1 MSRFLFLITLIFDFG
16 GLNSWSQCPNL
27 VEQFGDHG
35 LVVTNFTSNYDD
47 RASCS
52 VRKPNGE
59 IIVGGYTKVNGSVQR
74 IATAYYKPNGQLNTT
89 IMNGGKV
96 ILTSAG
102 TPQTLQHL
110 KWTANGKLVA
120 GGYIRFLTNDHF
132 LFARFNADGQLDPGF
147 NTYGWLGT
155 LYHKSEIDEV
165 RSFEILPSGKIF
177 AVGVINPVYVV
188 PSKNMVLIM
197 LTSEGIQDS
206 TFADNGMKE
215 IKFINGVDDIPMC
228 SLLSGSEMLIGGYFD
243 DQHGDVDGFIIRV
256 NQNGTI
262 LWTKTYQPQG
272 YKTYITNMIALTD
285 GNILASGFC
294 VDGSNTFPFL
304 LKVTTTGDII
314 EGFGNSG
321 FVIVDSDGNTR
332 GARLVET
339 DDSYYLLANLIGPF
353 NIELYRFFKNGDPD
367 TAFAESG
374 VMELD
379 NNNKVDDGSGIYW
392 LGGDTLLVT
401 GTSNNDFALW
411 KVNACTEITGI
422 RIPSNPESIAFPNP
436 VSDFLTIQG
445 FEDIQV
451 VDRIEIF
458 RPDGS
463 LAWSPSSDNYYYSG
477 DHITIPMNFLK
488 PGAYMVKIQSEKR
501 MRIFKIVKVE

>member
-1 MSRFLFLITLIFDFG
+1 MCRFLLFISLIFDFAG
-16 GLNSWSQCPNL
+16 NNSWSQCPNL

-35 LVVTNFTSNYDD
+35 LVLTNFASNYDD

-52 VRKPNGE
+52 IRKPNGE

-74 IATAYYKPNGQLNTT
+74 IALAHYKPNGQLNTT
-89 IMNGGKV
+89 VMNGGKV
-96 ILTSAG
+96 ILTLAG

-110 KWTANGKLVA
+110 KWTANGKLVV
-120 GGYIRFLTNDHF
+120 GGYIRFITNDHF
-132 LFARFNADGQLDPGF
+132 LFARYNANGSLDPGF
-147 NTYGWLGT
+147 NSYGWLGT
-155 LYHKSEIDEV
+155 LYHESEIDEV

-197 LTSEGIQDS
+197 LTPEGILDS

-215 IKFINGVDDIPMC
+215 IKFVNGVDDIPMC

-243 DQHGDVDGFIIRV
+243 DQHGDVEGFIMKV

-262 LWTKTYQPQG
+262 LWIQTYQLQG
-272 YKTYITNMIALTD
+272 YKTYITNMIKLTD
-285 GNILASGFC
+285 GNLLACGFC
-294 VDGSNTFPFL
+294 DDGSNTFPFL
-304 LKVTTTGDII
+304 LKVTTAGDTI
-314 EGFGNSG
+314 EEFGDNG
-321 FVIVDSDGNTR
+321 FVIIDTNLSTR
-332 GARLVET
+332 GAKLVET
-339 DDSYYLLANLIGPF
+339 DDSYYLLANVIGPF
-353 NIELYRFFKNGDPD
+353 NIELYRFFKNGDPN
-367 TAFAESG
+367 TAFAENG

-422 RIPSNPESIAFPNP
+422 QIPSKPEPKAFPNP
-436 VSDFLTIQG
+436 VSDLLTIQG
-445 FEDIQV
+445 IEDFHD

-458 RPDGS
+458 RTDGS
-463 LAWSPSSDNYYYSG
+463 LAWSLTPGNYHHTG
-477 DHITIPMNFLK
+477 DRITIPMNFLN
-488 PGAYMVKIQSEKR
+488 PGAYIVKIQSEEKQ
-501 MRIFKIVKVE
+501 RIFKIVKVE